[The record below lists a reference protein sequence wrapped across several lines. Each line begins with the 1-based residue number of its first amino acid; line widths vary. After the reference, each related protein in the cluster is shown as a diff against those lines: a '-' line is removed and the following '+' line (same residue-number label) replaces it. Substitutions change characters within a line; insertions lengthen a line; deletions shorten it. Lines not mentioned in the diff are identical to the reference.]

1 MSTFPPVSEATLRRY
16 DVPAPRYTSY
26 PTAPVWSERVGAAAY
41 AAALERAAQRPQAPL
56 SLYAHIPFCK
66 ERCAFCGCNVVIAR
80 SSSTADRYLGAMI
93 REMSTVVGH
102 LGERRSL
109 SQIHWG
115 GGTPTFLGER
125 QIELLWTAIT
135 RSFRVLPG
143 AEVAIEID
151 PVVTTRSQIE
161 LLRKLGFN
169 RISLG
174 VQDLDPQVQVAIDRV
189 QSAAETRA
197 ALDHAREVGFTG
209 INFDL
214 IYGLPLQT
222 PETWRRTLAQILE
235 MRPDRVA
242 VYSFAYVPDMRPNQK
257 RLPVVGLPG
266 GSEKLELFRIA
277 WEAFTGAGYQQ
288 IGMDHFAVPEDELAQ
303 AQSLRALGRNF
314 QGYTV
319 QTATEVVAFGS
330 SGISDI
336 GGIYA
341 QNAHGLPRYER
352 AVNDGELAVERGV
365 LLTEDDQR
373 RRAII
378 SQIMCNFWVQLPP
391 GFEAE
396 LSRLVQLEREG
407 LVMVHGREVELTP
420 LGRIFVRNVASVF
433 DAYLDQQKTTFS
445 QAV

>member
-209 INFDL
+209 INVDL

-303 AQSLRALGRNF
+303 AQSRRALGRNF